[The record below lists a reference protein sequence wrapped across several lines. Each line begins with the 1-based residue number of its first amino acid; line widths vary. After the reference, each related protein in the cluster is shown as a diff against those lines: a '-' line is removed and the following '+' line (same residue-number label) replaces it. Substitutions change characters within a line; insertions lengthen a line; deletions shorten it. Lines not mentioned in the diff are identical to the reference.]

1 MKLLV
6 IGGSAFL
13 GRHSVE
19 EALRR
24 GYQVTT
30 FNRGLTAAD
39 VPGVTALHGD
49 REVPGDL
56 EQLAG
61 GQWDAVIDTSGYVPA
76 MVGAAARILA
86 DRAGWYGFVSSLS
99 ATPDWPSGPIPAD
112 PRRHDCPPDAGPDDG
127 DYGTLKA
134 GCERAVEQ
142 HFGDRTLVVRS
153 GLLLGPYENVGRLP
167 WWLTRIA
174 AGGQVLAPGDPD
186 RPMQLID
193 ARDIA
198 GWMLDCAEQGQA
210 GAFTVTGPPG
220 NTTMGRW
227 LEDCLAVTGSG
238 AELVWVPDQFLL
250 DRDVEAWTEL
260 PLWMPDSPDTAG
272 TWTADVSRAQAA
284 GLRTRPV
291 SDTVRDTWTWLRTG
305 SDLPARHPN
314 ASPFTL
320 GIDPDKEKRILA
332 DWAAAQQAR

>member
-6 IGGSAFL
+6 IGGTAFL
-13 GRHSVE
+13 GRHTVE
-19 EALRR
+19 AALQR

-30 FNRGLTAAD
+30 FNRGKTAPD
-39 VPGVTALHGD
+39 VPGVTAIHGD
-49 REVPGDL
+49 RGVPADL
-56 EQLAG
+56 EQLANG
-61 GQWDAVIDTSGYVPA
+61 DWDAVIDTSGYVPV

-86 DRAGWYGFVSSLS
+86 GRAGWYGFVSSLS
-99 ATPDWPSGPIPAD
+99 ATPDWPSGPVPAD

-142 HFGDRTLVVRS
+142 RFGDRTLIVRS
-153 GLLLGPYENVGRLP
+153 GLLLGPHENVGRMP
-167 WWLTRIA
+167 WWLSRIA

-193 ARDIA
+193 ARDMA
-198 GWMLDCAEQGQA
+198 EWMLDCAEQGRA

-227 LEDCLAVTGSG
+227 LDDCVAATGSG

-250 DRDVEAWTEL
+250 DRDVDAWTEL
-260 PLWMPDSPDTAG
+260 PLWMPAAPDTAG
-272 TWTADVSRAQAA
+272 TWTADVSRAEAA

-291 SDTVRDTWTWLRTG
+291 SDTVRDTWAWMRAG
-305 SDLPARHPN
+305 GDIAARHPS

-332 DWAAAQQAR
+332 EWASAQPVG